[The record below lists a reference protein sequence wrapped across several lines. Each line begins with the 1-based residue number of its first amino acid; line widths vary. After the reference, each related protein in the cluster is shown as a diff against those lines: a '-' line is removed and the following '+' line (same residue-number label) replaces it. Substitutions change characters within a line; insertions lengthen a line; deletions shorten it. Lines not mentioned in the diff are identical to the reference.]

1 MKKLIIIIALLLIA
15 AECLPQYRIGTGKSN
30 ITPAAPVWLS
40 GYASRTKPSEGK
52 LNDLWV
58 KALVIEQGK
67 KHKAVIVTADI
78 IGFTHELS
86 QDIIRTIVE
95 KHNLERSQILI
106 NSSHTHSGP
115 VIWPGLSLM
124 YGLRDSD
131 LLALV
136 SYSVELRSAVLNA
149 VDSAFGNLTAGQIE
163 TGHGTAAFAINR
175 RQESEKGVVIGLNPS
190 GPVDHDVPVIKF
202 SSISGE
208 TIAVLF
214 GYACHNTTLSGYEIN
229 GDYAG
234 FAQAELER
242 MYPGTMA
249 MYMAGCGADQ
259 NPEPR
264 RAVEHAERHGQE
276 LATAVSGVLE
286 GNLERVQKR
295 PVSAFTTAE
304 LEFPAFNP
312 ERFRKELEDKDVYRK
327 RRAVFLLEAY
337 DRGYDLDRLSYPV
350 QVVRFGRDLSIL
362 ALAGEVVVDYSL
374 QAKKRYPRE
383 NLFVAGYCSEVPC
396 YIPTVRII
404 KEGGYEPDNS
414 MIYYGLP
421 GPFSD
426 NVEEKIT
433 AAIHRVMRKAGAK
446 EGH

>member
-1 MKKLIIIIALLLIA
+1 MKRLLFVTALLLMA

-40 GYASRTKPSEGK
+40 GYASRTRPSEGK
-52 LNDLWV
+52 LHDLWV
-58 KALVIEQGK
+58 KALVIEHGR
-67 KHKAVIVTADI
+67 KHRAVIITADI

-86 QDIIRTIVE
+86 KDIIKTLAE
-95 KHNLERSQILI
+95 KYNLDRSQILI

-131 LLALV
+131 LLTLV
-136 SYSVELRSAVLNA
+136 SYSMELRSAVLNA
-149 VDSAFGNLTAGQIE
+149 VDTAFGNLTDGKIE

-175 RQESEKGVVIGLNPS
+175 RQASEKGVVIGLNPS

-202 SSISGE
+202 SSIPGE
-208 TIAVLF
+208 MIAVLF

-242 MYPGTMA
+242 MYPGTIA

-264 RAVEHAERHGQE
+264 RTVESAVNHGE
-276 LATAVSGVLE
+276 SLAKAVAGVLE
-286 GNLERVQKR
+286 GRLEQVRKP
-295 PVSAFTTAE
+295 PVTAFITAD
-304 LEFPAFNP
+304 LEFPAFDP
-312 ERFRKELEDKDVYRK
+312 ERFRKELEDKDTYRK

-350 QVVRFGRDLSIL
+350 QVVRFGRELSIL
-362 ALAGEVVVDYSL
+362 GLAGEVVVDYSL

-383 NLFVAGYCSEVPC
+383 NLFVAGYCTEVPC

-421 GPFSD
+421 GPFSE
-426 NVEEKIT
+426 NVEEKIN
-433 AAIHRVMRKAGAK
+433 AAIHRVMRKAGARD
-446 EGH
+446 GH